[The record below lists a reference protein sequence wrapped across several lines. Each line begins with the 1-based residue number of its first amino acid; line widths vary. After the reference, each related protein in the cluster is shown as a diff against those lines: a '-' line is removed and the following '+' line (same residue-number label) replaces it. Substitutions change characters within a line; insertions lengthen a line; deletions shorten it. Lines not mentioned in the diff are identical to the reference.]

1 MKYCPLCKRR
11 FDEPWLSFC
20 SDDGTPLIQ
29 ELTPPADPNWDPRI
43 REPKVETRDEQP
55 TQWLPRDPPAPGAW
69 IAPDERPPMS
79 PGPWTPPPPPSAPF
93 RPRTQQ
99 ATQGLALASMITAIA
114 GLFLAGCFGPI
125 PGIVA
130 IVLGLAALSQ
140 IKKSPEKFSG
150 KPFATAG
157 VIIGGITVL
166 FYLLF
171 ILWVILNG
179 ALR

>member
-11 FDEPWLSFC
+11 FDEAWLSFC

-43 REPKVETRDEQP
+43 RGPKVETPDEQQ
-55 TQWLPRDPPAPGAW
+55 TQWLPRDPPVAGGW

-79 PGPWTPPPPPSAPF
+79 PGPWQPAPPPSPYVGKS
-93 RPRTQQ
+93 QQ
-99 ATQGLALASMITAIA
+99 NQSLALASMITAIS
-114 GLFLAGCFGPI
+114 GFLLAGCFGPI

-130 IVLGLAALSQ
+130 VVLGLVALSQ

-150 KPFATAG
+150 RPFAMAG
-157 VIIGGITVL
+157 VIIGGITIA
-166 FYLLF
+166 FYL
-171 ILWVILNG
+171 ILLLWAILAG
-179 ALR
+179 VFS